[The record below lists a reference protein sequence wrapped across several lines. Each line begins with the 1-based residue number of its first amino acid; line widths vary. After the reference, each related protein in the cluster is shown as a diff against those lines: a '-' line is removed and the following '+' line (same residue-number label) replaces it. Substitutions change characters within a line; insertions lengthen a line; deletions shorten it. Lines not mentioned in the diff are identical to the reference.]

1 MTIRPLL
8 LAVGLLAGLAPM
20 AHAQNQSQISA
31 VQRGQSC
38 PGCNLFQ
45 GDFTGLE
52 RGGIN
57 LTGARLR
64 QANLSLSVLTGA
76 RLSNAD
82 LRDSTAYG
90 GVMTRADLRSADLGQ
105 ASFVGV
111 YLQGANLA
119 GARLD
124 GTNFSGSNLT
134 GARGLTQSQL
144 NRACGDESTILPS
157 GLHIP
162 TCSAT

>member
-1 MTIRPLL
+1 MKIRPIMLAVSL
-8 LAVGLLAGLAPM
+8 LAAVSSS

-31 VQRGQSC
+31 VKRGQSC
-38 PGCNLFQ
+38 PNCNLFQ

-52 RGGIN
+52 RSGIN
-57 LTGARLR
+57 LSGARLR
-64 QANLSLSVLTGA
+64 QANLSLSVLNGA
-76 RLSNAD
+76 RLNSAD

-90 GVMTRADLRSADLGQ
+90 AVMSRVDLRSANLGQ

-111 YLQGANLA
+111 YLQGANLT
-119 GARLD
+119 GAQLD
-124 GTNFSGSNLT
+124 GANLSGSNLS

-144 NRACGDESTILPS
+144 NRACGDDSTILPS

-162 TCSAT
+162 TC

>member
-1 MTIRPLL
+1 MTLRPIL
-8 LAVGLLAGLAPM
+8 LAVGLLAGLAPT

-31 VQRGQSC
+31 VKRGQSC
-38 PGCNLFQ
+38 PNCNLFQ

-52 RGGIN
+52 RSGLN
-57 LTGARLR
+57 LSGARLR
-64 QANLSLSVLTGA
+64 QANLSLSVLNGA
-76 RLSNAD
+76 RLNGAD

-90 GVMTRADLRSADLGQ
+90 AVMSRADLRGANLGQ

-111 YLQGANLA
+111 YLQGANLS
-119 GARLD
+119 GAQLD
-124 GTNFSGSNLT
+124 GANLSGSDLT

-144 NRACGDESTILPS
+144 NRACGDDSTILPS

-162 TCSAT
+162 TC